1 MGGLSQNQGND
12 PNIRTLA
19 ALFCLSC
26 SDVRIGWQEPRECV
40 FELRAAVTVSGQLG
54 ALGRVQDD
62 RGDFVLLQQHGELPL
77 RNRGATAAE
86 LTPFGAQVG
95 SEPLYDFGRWNLI
108 AIGE

>member
-1 MGGLSQNQGND
+1 
-12 PNIRTLA
+12 
-19 ALFCLSC
+19 
-26 SDVRIGWQEPRECV
+26 
-40 FELRAAVTVSGQLG
+40 
-54 ALGRVQDD
+54 VQDD